1 MKELDSSKH
10 SGVIS
15 LFNQHLIKTG
25 IIDPKFGRLMK
36 KAQLS
41 RQRSDYGDYI
51 LVTLEEV
58 QNQFKNAKDVLAE
71 IKRILIQEI
80 GDF

>member
-1 MKELDSSKH
+1 
-10 SGVIS
+10 
-15 LFNQHLIKTG
+15 
-25 IIDPKFGRLMK
+25 MK

-71 IKRILIQEI
+71 MKRILIQEI